1 MVSFS
6 LCLRPRIH
14 NTHNKQEKCD
24 ELVEDD
30 DKLSDIADNVI
41 LGEHNNQ
48 ELVHLLQQGLLCD
61 DSCHSSNSN
70 SKKNN
75 IPSVDAWW
83 WFRKGNDEDDI
94 HGDDT
99 PHSVISDEL

>member
-30 DKLSDIADNVI
+30 DKLSDIADIVI
-41 LGEHNNQ
+41 LGEHNDQ
-48 ELVHLLQQGLLCD
+48 ELVQLLQQGLFCD
-61 DSCHSSNSN
+61 DSCHSSNS
-70 SKKNN
+70 KKNT

-83 WFRKGNDEDDI
+83 WFRKGNDEDYI
-94 HGDDT
+94 LGDDT
-99 PHSVISDEL
+99 HHRVISDEL

>member
-30 DKLSDIADNVI
+30 DKLSDIADIVI
-41 LGEHNNQ
+41 HGEHNDE
-48 ELVHLLQQGLLCD
+48 ELVQLLQQGLFCD

-83 WFRKGNDEDDI
+83 WFRKGNDD
-94 HGDDT
+94 GDT
-99 PHSVISDEL
+99 HHSVISDEL

>member
-30 DKLSDIADNVI
+30 DKLSDIADIVI
-41 LGEHNNQ
+41 LGEHNDQ
-48 ELVHLLQQGLLCD
+48 ELVQLLQHGLFCD
-61 DSCHSSNSN
+61 DSYHGNN
-70 SKKNN
+70 KKNT